1 MELEVKWAD
10 LAKSELANIFK
21 YYSEVAGYRVASRI
35 VKRIVTKADRILKHN
50 PNIGSI
56 ETLLKDR
63 KYEYRYLISGNYKLI
78 YRRELS
84 FVIVVSVLDCRRN
97 PDNILII

>member
-1 MELEVKWAD
+1 MELEVIWSD

-21 YYSEVAGYRVASRI
+21 YYSEVAGHRVASRI
-35 VKRIVTKADRILKHN
+35 VKRIVAKADRILKHN

-56 ETLLKDR
+56 ETLLKER

-78 YRRELS
+78 YRRGLS
-84 FVIVVSVLDCRRN
+84 FVIVVSVFDCRRN